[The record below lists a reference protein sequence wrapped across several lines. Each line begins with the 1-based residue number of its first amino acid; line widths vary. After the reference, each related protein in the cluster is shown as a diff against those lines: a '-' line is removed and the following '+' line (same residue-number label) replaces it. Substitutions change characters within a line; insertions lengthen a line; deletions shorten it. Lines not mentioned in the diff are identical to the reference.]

1 MSAQRLHATISG
13 RVQGVGFR
21 YFVIQ
26 ATQELKLSGW
36 CRNLYNG
43 KVEVLA
49 EGELEALDDLLQ
61 QLRQGPGGS
70 RVTDV
75 EVEWSPAKG
84 EFRRFSVRDYA

>member
-1 MSAQRLHATISG
+1 MSAQRLHAFVSG

-21 YFVIQ
+21 WFVIQ
-26 ATQELKLSGW
+26 EAQERNLTGW

-49 EGELEALDDLLQ
+49 EGELESLNDLLRL
-61 QLRQGPGGS
+61 LRQGPGGS
-70 RVTDV
+70 RVSDV

>member
-1 MSAQRLHATISG
+1 MSAQRLHAFVSG

-21 YFVIQ
+21 WFVIQ
-26 ATQELKLSGW
+26 EAQERNLTGW

-49 EGELEALDDLLQ
+49 EGELEALNDLLQ
-61 QLRQGPGGS
+61 LLWQGPGGS
-70 RVTDV
+70 CVSDV

>member
-1 MSAQRLHATISG
+1 MSAQRLHAFVSW

-21 YFVIQ
+21 WFVIQ
-26 ATQELKLSGW
+26 EAQERNLTGW

-49 EGELEALDDLLQ
+49 EGELEALNDLLQ
-61 QLRQGPGGS
+61 LLRKGPGGS
-70 RVTDV
+70 RVSDV

>member
-1 MSAQRLHATISG
+1 MSAQRLHAFVSG

-21 YFVIQ
+21 WFVIQ
-26 ATQELKLSGW
+26 EAQERNLTGW

-49 EGELEALDDLLQ
+49 EGELEALNNLLQ
-61 QLRQGPGGS
+61 LLRKGPGGS
-70 RVTDV
+70 RVSDV

>member
-1 MSAQRLHATISG
+1 MSAQRLHAFVSG

-21 YFVIQ
+21 WFVIQ
-26 ATQELKLSGW
+26 EAQERNLTGW

-49 EGELEALDDLLQ
+49 EGELESLNDLLQ
-61 QLRQGPGGS
+61 LLRQGPGGS
-70 RVTDV
+70 RVSDV

>member
-1 MSAQRLHATISG
+1 LGAQRLHAFVSG

-21 YFVIQ
+21 WFVIQ
-26 ATQELKLSGW
+26 EAQERNLTGW

-49 EGELEALDDLLQ
+49 EGELEALNDLLQ
-61 QLRQGPGGS
+61 LLRKGPGGS
-70 RVTDV
+70 RVSDV
-75 EVEWSPAKG
+75 EAEWSPAKG